1 MGVIDFAQYLN
12 SAVAAGQAV
21 EGSVVRVIADNGTE
35 IGNAVFQVID
45 GGNGVSQEVG
55 IATAAAAGGGSVTT
69 GMAFMAVDLG
79 VLGMAIAPALGI
91 EAGIS
96 IYEIVSG
103 DTGFRD
109 RLRQSLYE
117 NAKTIGGKAIAYW
130 NGENFYADEDVIE
143 IYKNLLVE
151 YGAFVP
157 DRIVQSNEFQETNP
171 GLVNNFRIT
180 GATNE
185 LPFLG
190 SDGDIHYYNLPS
202 GDRYD
207 SLCIFPENDILP
219 LTPNTIYYVEAS
231 RNPLSGGNA
240 FVYDGRTAYYNKGV
254 ARYTGLNAQELMFPY
269 NPSSGRDIYDSYAK
283 ELAWIMLY
291 GNMTKNDYLQDNAT
305 YPSDDEEFPLTYPT
319 WTPYEYPATV
329 EDPSE
334 LPKVY
339 PLKYPGT
346 DPNPYPT
353 QDPAQNPD
361 PESVPDTYPVVIPDL
376 PLPDPNPDPWST
388 PDTPVDPDP
397 QPDPD
402 PVPTPSDP
410 NVPADPVDPNGP
422 PTPSAPIV
430 PVTLPDTVNSS
441 KLFTVYNPTS
451 GQLDSLGGYLWDASL
466 MAALRDIWQDPLDG
480 IISLIQV
487 YATPSTS
494 GSHNIILGY
503 LDSGVSAAVVSNQ
516 FTTIDCGTIDIDEN
530 KMNATDYAPYTTLHL
545 FLPFIGFVELD
556 TAECMNGSI
565 TVTYKVDVYTGTCLA
580 EVSITRSED
589 MPEDPII
596 YTYSGNCSQQLPLT
610 SGNATGV
617 LSALIGGI
625 TAGLSVAS
633 GGGLG
638 IAAGMAIAGQS
649 VTHEMFHVAHSGNI
663 SANAGIMGQKKPYI
677 IIGRRHGY
685 DANNYANFYGYPA
698 NKTVVLGNHTGFVKV
713 KRCWLQSS
721 ATNNEYNMILNAL
734 KEGVIL

>member
-21 EGSVVRVIADNGTE
+21 EGTAVRVLADNGAE
-35 IGNAVFQVID
+35 IGQAVYKVID
-45 GGNGVSQEVG
+45 GGNGVSQEVA
-55 IATAAAAGGGSVTT
+55 IATTTAAGGGTITT

-96 IYEIVSG
+96 IYETVSG
-103 DTGFRD
+103 DSQFRE
-109 RLRQSLYE
+109 RLREELLTTG
-117 NAKTIGGKAIAYW
+117 KTIGGKAIAYW
-130 NGENFYADEDVIE
+130 NGENFYADESVIE
-143 IYKNLLVE
+143 TYKKLLVE
-151 YGAFVP
+151 YGAFIP
-157 DRIVQSNEFQETNP
+157 DRYVQSDEFQSIDILNHSF
-171 GLVNNFRIT
+171 VVV
-180 GATNE
+180 GAGDII
-185 LPFLG
+185 FLG
-190 SDGDIHYYNLPS
+190 SDGQLHDSTVISGRNYQSMAVFVRNDTLPYS
-202 GDRYD
+202 PVYFD
-207 SLCIFPENDILP
+207 
-219 LTPNTIYYVEAS
+219 YVLAS
-231 RNPLSGGNA
+231 RSALSGGDP
-240 FVYDGRTAYYNKGV
+240 YTHDGRTAYY
-254 ARYTGLNAQELMFPY
+254 ARGTSAQAGINAQKIVTPY
-269 NPSSGRDIYDSYAK
+269 NGSYLHDVQTQYAK

-291 GNMTKNDYLQDNAT
+291 GQMTKNDYLQDDAT
-305 YPSDDEEFPLTYPT
+305 YPTYDEDFPLTYPT
-319 WTPYEYPATV
+319 WTPYEYPQTV

-339 PLKYPGT
+339 PLKYPGVG
-346 DPNPYPT
+346 DNPYPT
-353 QDPAQNPD
+353 QDPAQNPE
-361 PESVPDTYPVVIPDL
+361 PENVPDTYPVVIPDL
-376 PLPDPNPDPWST
+376 NIPEPTPDPWPG
-388 PDTPVDPDP
+388 PDPAPDPDP

-402 PVPTPSDP
+402 PIPTPDP
-410 NVPADPVDPNGP
+410 PPTSPDPVDPN
-422 PTPSAPIV
+422 PTPPPSTPIV
-430 PVTLPDTVNSS
+430 PVTLPDTVDSN
-441 KLFTVYNPTS
+441 KLFTVYNPTAS
-451 GQLDSLGGYLWDASL
+451 QLDSLGGYLWDASL
-466 MAALRDIWQDPLDG
+466 MAQLRDIWQDPLDG

-503 LDSGVSAAVVSNQ
+503 LDSGVGAAVVSSQ
-516 FTTIDCGTIDIDEN
+516 FTTIDCGTIDIDES
-530 KMNATDYAPYTTLHL
+530 KMNATDYAPYTSLHL

-580 EVSITRSED
+580 EISITRTED

-663 SANAGIMGQKKPYI
+663 SANAGIMGQKKPYL

-685 DANNYANFYGYPA
+685 DANGYNTFYGFPA
-698 NKTVVLGNHTGFVKV
+698 NKTIMLGNHTGFAKI
-713 KRCWLQSS
+713 KKCWLHTS
-721 ATNNEYNMILNAL
+721 ATNKEYNMILNAL
-734 KEGVIL
+734 QEGVIL